1 MSWLFYLSYTKYCI
15 LFMNK
20 LFDLFKNAKVK
31 TEDTLVENKLKFLLI
46 LQACNL
52 SAIISTMDGV
62 PNTK

>member
-1 MSWLFYLSYTKYCI
+1 
-15 LFMNK
+15 MNK